1 VKTTGGTVLNRR
13 QWLHQLGLALS
24 AFAQPKNAL
33 AVPSS
38 NEQPKPRTNNKK
50 PALALADYEPGSMLH
65 AQETFVERAAFAVV
79 DVHTHITVSAK
90 SQNGVALAAERSYL
104 GKPDELLS
112 VMDRKNIRAME
123 TDPHGNPVPKYRTE
137 VRTRWTAQNLYFL
150 FVCPYEQL
158 NLRPNPKTSTET
170 YGLWNWDVAEV
181 FIGADFKDVK
191 RYKEFEIS
199 PQGEWTDLDI
209 DLHKP
214 HHEEGWTWNSGFQVS
229 ARIDRAAR
237 VWYGAV
243 KIPYSAIDTRPPAAG
258 NILRINLFRSQGP
271 GPNRQE
277 ITWQV
282 PMANTFH
289 VPERFGLLE
298 LTKKN

>member
-1 VKTTGGTVLNRR
+1 MLNRR

-38 NEQPKPRTNNKK
+38 NEQPKPQANNKK

-112 VMDRKNIRAME
+112 VLDRENIRAME

>member
-1 VKTTGGTVLNRR
+1 MR
-13 QWLHQLGLALS
+13 A
-24 AFAQPKNAL
+24 AQP
-33 AVPSS
+33 V
-38 NEQPKPRTNNKK
+38 
-50 PALALADYEPGSMLH
+50 Y
-65 AQETFVERAAFAVV
+65 
-79 DVHTHITVSAK
+79 
-90 SQNGVALAAERSYL
+90 
-104 GKPDELLS
+104 
-112 VMDRKNIRAME
+112 ME

-137 VRTRWTAQNLYFL
+137 VRTGWTAQNLYFL

-243 KIPYSAIDTRPPAAG
+243 KIPYSAIDTPPPAAG
-258 NILRINLFRSQGP
+258 NNLAYKSISQPRTRPKPP
-271 GPNRQE
+271 GDNMAGSNGQYLPRPGALWTVGTHQE
-277 ITWQV
+277 KLT
-282 PMANTFH
+282 PK
-289 VPERFGLLE
+289 LE
-298 LTKKN
+298 LRSTLIAFRHTP